1 MGAPQR
7 SATSLDEVRA
17 GSNCGI
23 ASSINSECRDPKDIE
38 KDELSQFFMTTFKD
52 HNGPIAHG
60 TYKGDSGP
68 VSFRTMFFV
77 PSEL

>member
-1 MGAPQR
+1 MV
-7 SATSLDEVRA
+7 TF
-17 GSNCGI
+17 
-23 ASSINSECRDPKDIE
+23 INFGCRDPKDVE
-38 KDELSQFFMTTFKD
+38 KGELNQFFMTTFKD

-60 TYKGDSGP
+60 VYKGDSGP